1 MVLYNRGFELI
12 GMSRETLNLF
22 GFNDID
28 TFFKNHKDISDFFV
42 QKSIFYNQ
50 NVHFIDLIV
59 NHPEFNLQNI
69 ALKLDSTEVININ
82 IDVDIILLKDNDD
95 YLYQVSITKDG
106 MKCDLPIRAL
116 PELRLPDI
124 GIAKDGSKTL
134 DLEHN
139 DKYKLSKEWLIKLSH
154 LVSPSMDKFE
164 KDVLSFLE
172 YAKICYDKLC
182 DAVLLEDETTVH
194 EITRSLFPL
203 CEALKFDEFT
213 RTLKQLEIS
222 IHNQNSSFSL
232 DKYNFFITQLE
243 NIMKEGL
250 HEKDI

>member
-1 MVLYNRGFELI
+1 MVLYNRKFELI
-12 GMSRETLNLF
+12 GMSREDLNLF
-22 GFNDID
+22 GFNDMD
-28 TFFKNHKDISDFFV
+28 TFFKSHKDISDFFI
-42 QKSIFYNQ
+42 QKNIIYNQ
-50 NVHFIDLIV
+50 NLHFIDLIV
-59 NHPEFNLQNI
+59 NHQEFNLQNI
-69 ALKLDSTEVININ
+69 ELKLDNAEVININ

-95 YLYQVSITKDG
+95 YLYQVSITKDEI
-106 MKCDLPIRAL
+106 KCHLSTSTL
-116 PELRLPDI
+116 PELRLPNI
-124 GIAKDGSKTL
+124 GIADGSKTSN
-134 DLEHN
+134 LEHN

-164 KDVLSFLE
+164 KDVLYFLE

-182 DAVLLEDETTVH
+182 DAMLLEDETTVR
-194 EITRSLFPL
+194 EIIRSLFPL

-213 RTLKQLEIS
+213 RTLKQIS
-222 IHNQNSSFSL
+222 IHNQNSNFSL